1 MELQNIVY
9 VIANI
14 FMAFA
19 IHKFMKVFFEKRKTP
34 FYISLSCYVFYLII
48 TSCAFFIIGIPLI
61 NLACNILALAIITLN
76 YESSIKRKISTVCF
90 VYIFMF
96 IADISATSM
105 FGHLYIPPT
114 QQTEYQDYSLLIII
128 CSLIFYFESILAQ
141 NFKNIKRNNPVSSAF
156 WLSTFAIPATSV
168 FISII
173 VLNYSEI
180 NQTIQIIFIFSILLI
195 SILTFYLHDSLS
207 AAYADK
213 LKSKLSEQEKEYYY
227 NQCELMR
234 KSIDEIKAYRHDNKN
249 HLTAI
254 NDFIRNNQTD
264 KAGEYLSKLI
274 NYVETDT
281 VYSDTGN
288 TAFDS
293 IINYKLRNAKENN
306 ITLQIDVSVPHELN
320 MDVADIV
327 TVTGNLLDNA
337 INATLKASEKR
348 ITLKVNY
355 NKGRILIYVENT
367 FSGEVKTTNNDKE
380 HGFGLR
386 NVQKSVDKYNGLL
399 EINNTDSVFVVN
411 VLLYISTD

>member
-1 MELQNIVY
+1 MEFQNIIY
-9 VIANI
+9 IIANI

-19 IHKFMKVFFEKRKTP
+19 IHKFMNVFFEKRKTP
-34 FYISLSCYVFYLII
+34 FYISLSCYIFYLII
-48 TSCAFFIIGIPLI
+48 TSCAFLIISIPLV
-61 NLACNILALAIITLN
+61 NLACTILTLTIITLN

-96 IADISATSM
+96 IADIIGTTST
-105 FGHLYIPPT
+105 GYIYNSIIVKT
-114 QQTEYQDYSLLIII
+114 KYDNIIGFIII
-128 CSLIFYFESILAQ
+128 AVILYVEALLAQ
-141 NFKNIKRNNPVSSAF
+141 NFKNIKRNNPVSSVF
-156 WLSTFAIPATSV
+156 WISTFTIPISSV
-168 FISII
+168 FISIL

-207 AAYADK
+207 AAYTDK

-281 VYSDTGN
+281 VYSNTGN

-293 IINYKLRNAKENN
+293 IINYKLRNVKENN

-367 FSGEVKTTNNDKE
+367 FNGEVKTTNDDKE

-399 EINNTDSVFVVN
+399 EINNTDSVFAVN